1 MNDRFP
7 NRKEFAVVAVPSVEE
22 AREVLLASG
31 LFALCSENSVIDKQT
46 GVEIRLVPL
55 SGNN

>member
-7 NRKEFAVVAVPSVEE
+7 NRKEVAVVAVPSVEE
-22 AREVLLASG
+22 ARDALLASG

-55 SGNN
+55 TGNN